1 MNTTYLAERT
11 RNIAGYKVNTVF
23 EVYEDT
29 KGAICIEFETIGEDN
44 MPLDNTTQGA
54 GFSIKDIRSIFRG
67 IKIMMRKANDKV
79 TLLSA
84 STLLMQNVTAY
95 ILASSNRST
104 VKSLQ
109 MKMVNTLPS
118 KLSSNIKPEYAFKN
132 YSSVC
137 QYLLALMMVTL
148 NRNRT

>member
-67 IKIMMRKANDKV
+67 IKIMMRKANEQGHTSFCFCATDAKRHSLYTRLIKQIDGEITSNEYGEYV
-79 TLLSA
+79 TFEA
-84 STLLMQNVTAY
+84 IV
-95 ILASSNRST
+95 
-104 VKSLQ
+104 
-109 MKMVNTLPS
+109 
-118 KLSSNIKPEYAFKN
+118 
-132 YSSVC
+132 
-137 QYLLALMMVTL
+137 
-148 NRNRT
+148 